1 MDCYMQHGSVGTHP
15 PKHPSMH
22 VHITPTHTHSNH
34 LSAFGGTSNFFI
46 HMNLSRAKPHVS
58 SNASRLAACSLSL
71 LSDPCT
77 TTPVTSGELHGR
89 LRRRMPCHFVSYHPN
104 LETEAI
110 RERRHSRIADKR
122 LCNDWSLVSAAIES
136 RRSSEQSRSA
146 TGGTPRP
153 SAHRFSAHRIQCPR
167 EEKSVP
173 FAILTTAAS
182 RPRHLLTPPVTLWR
196 CFERPAPGRPW
207 GVRAGPTPGR
217 GCHPL
222 PHPTP
227 LPPTLPAD
235 RRTARALL
243 DSYKPYMT
251 HPRSGQHTAQAI
263 LLR

>member
-1 MDCYMQHGSVGTHP
+1 MLQKCRKIPFGYPSLVNSRHLALALTISCSGSLFISLTFLSAHFNVAETMMDCYMQHGSVGTHP

-110 RERRHSRIADKR
+110 RETPQSHRR
-122 LCNDWSLVSAAIES
+122 
-136 RRSSEQSRSA
+136 
-146 TGGTPRP
+146 
-153 SAHRFSAHRIQCPR
+153 
-167 EEKSVP
+167 
-173 FAILTTAAS
+173 
-182 RPRHLLTPPVTLWR
+182 
-196 CFERPAPGRPW
+196 
-207 GVRAGPTPGR
+207 
-217 GCHPL
+217 
-222 PHPTP
+222 
-227 LPPTLPAD
+227 
-235 RRTARALL
+235 
-243 DSYKPYMT
+243 
-251 HPRSGQHTAQAI
+251 
-263 LLR
+263 

>member
-1 MDCYMQHGSVGTHP
+1 MIGVWCLRQ
-15 PKHPSMH
+15 
-22 VHITPTHTHSNH
+22 
-34 LSAFGGTSNFFI
+34 
-46 HMNLSRAKPHVS
+46 LSRGV
-58 SNASRLAACSLSL
+58 
-71 LSDPCT
+71 
-77 TTPVTSGELHGR
+77 
-89 LRRRMPCHFVSYHPN
+89 
-104 LETEAI
+104 
-110 RERRHSRIADKR
+110 
-122 LCNDWSLVSAAIES
+122 
-136 RRSSEQSRSA
+136 
-146 TGGTPRP
+146 RP
-153 SAHRFSAHRIQCPR
+153 SKAAARQEGPRDRQRTDSAHMPHRIQCPR